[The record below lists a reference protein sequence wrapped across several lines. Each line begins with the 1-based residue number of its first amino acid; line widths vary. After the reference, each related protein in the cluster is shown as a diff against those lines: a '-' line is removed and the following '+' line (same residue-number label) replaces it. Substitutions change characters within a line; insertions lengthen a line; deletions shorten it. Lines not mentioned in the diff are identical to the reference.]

1 MQAYAVRLWTS
12 TSRYDSL
19 SCVMKFR
26 IQLATIRNYL
36 IHIVQV
42 HKLSDSSWAR
52 SWSLD
57 MQISR
62 SQLDNLRSQTLADER
77 NANNL
82 RLVNVLKRMLTND
95 RRNFFSNM
103 LKKFRRTRLIELD
116 GNFHKSVYTN
126 SSTIND
132 EHILIGTNS
141 TQGLFGLYTQVVR
154 LGVPLTSANNQ
165 YYES

>member
-1 MQAYAVRLWTS
+1 
-12 TSRYDSL
+12 
-19 SCVMKFR
+19 
-26 IQLATIRNYL
+26 
-36 IHIVQV
+36 
-42 HKLSDSSWAR
+42 
-52 SWSLD
+52 
-57 MQISR
+57 
-62 SQLDNLRSQTLADER
+62 
-77 NANNL
+77 
-82 RLVNVLKRMLTND
+82 
-95 RRNFFSNM
+95 M

-116 GNFHKSVYTN
+116 GNVHKSVYTN